1 MSKKIHLFLYQ
12 RNDLFRDKE
21 VFINLF
27 SGQQLRSVFWEVNIK
42 FWEVNIKFWEVN
54 IKFWKVKYKVLVET
68 LPLEP
73 NRRIRIF
80 LLIWIQ
86 EAKMSQIRILG
97 TAIASNKHNHNK
109 NVNLIFLVDFPAGSV
124 SRTSFDPSKA
134 GRIGISV
141 SKYP

>member
-1 MSKKIHLFLYQ
+1 MRGKYQ
-12 RNDLFRDKE
+12 VLKGKYQ
-21 VFINLF
+21 V
-27 SGQQLRSVFWEVNIK
+27 LRGKYQVLRGKYQVLKGK
-42 FWEVNIKFWEVN
+42 F
-54 IKFWKVKYKVLVET
+54 KVLIET

-80 LLIWIQ
+80 LRIWIQ
-86 EAKMSQIRILG
+86 GAKMSQIRILS

-109 NVNLIFLVDFPAGSV
+109 DVNLIFLVDFPEGSV